1 MGVQRCTTVWPAPA
15 RTPRT
20 APGSRKAAG
29 LARPLPKKMYQ
40 DAKMYQDVPIPWNS
54 MGQALENLEK
64 LCTLRLMR
72 YETCFRSKENLCV
85 CVLCF
90 GDEKKNC

>member
-1 MGVQRCTTVWPAPA
+1 
-15 RTPRT
+15 
-20 APGSRKAAG
+20 
-29 LARPLPKKMYQ
+29 MYQ

-54 MGQALENLEK
+54 MGQALENLDK

-85 CVLCF
+85 CVSFALVMKRKIANN
-90 GDEKKNC
+90 GVGGRVTAATWPA